1 VRKLMGRGGLR
12 SLAFPLEVR
21 VGNDA
26 PTFNTTHL
34 PGLVFLL
41 CEAIGDQAAVCTGAG
56 RAHSVGL
63 WGLS

>member
-1 VRKLMGRGGLR
+1 MGRGGLR

-21 VGNDA
+21 IGNDA

-34 PGLVFLL
+34 AGFVFLV

-56 RAHSVGL
+56 RAHLVSLVGL
-63 WGLS
+63 S